1 MLRSWVPAFACG
13 AGWSAKPLSGTRE
26 DEAGADEGG
35 KRRSDSTYTF
45 LRPLPK
51 APGPFEACS
60 SSSNRLD
67 LPQSQRCLW
76 QPEGSRRVAAGGPP
90 PSTRIWKGGA
100 GEREIK
106 AKDYLCFSCTGV
118 RFFTHFDANVS
129 FSMLHVS
136 FLF

>member
-1 MLRSWVPAFACG
+1 MLRSWVPAPAGHVPAFACG

-51 APGPFEACS
+51 VPGPFEACS
-60 SSSNRLD
+60 SSSNLLD

-76 QPEGSRRVAAGGPP
+76 QPEGSRRGRCRRAAAEHPHL
-90 PSTRIWKGGA
+90 
-100 GEREIK
+100 ERRSRGK
-106 AKDYLCFSCTGV
+106 RNKS
-118 RFFTHFDANVS
+118 
-129 FSMLHVS
+129 
-136 FLF
+136 